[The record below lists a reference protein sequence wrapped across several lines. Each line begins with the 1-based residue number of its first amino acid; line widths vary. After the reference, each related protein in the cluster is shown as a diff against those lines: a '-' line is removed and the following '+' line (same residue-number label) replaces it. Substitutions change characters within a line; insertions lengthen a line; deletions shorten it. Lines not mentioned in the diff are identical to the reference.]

1 MPLTFSPLSRSHT
14 LLSMLGT
21 TQIIG
26 NTHIRLPAI
35 GSTNAYALELISKSK
50 PVEGTLISTVDQTAG
65 KGQAENVWESESG
78 KNFTGSVILYPIFL
92 HPREQFRLNQAISL
106 AVWDTVHDLVGE
118 EAKIKW
124 PNDIYVGNRKI
135 CGLLIQN
142 SITSQKIQSSVIGI
156 GLNVN
161 QTDFSTKIPNATSV
175 KKEVGE
181 ERDLQK
187 VIDLLCAKIGQYYL
201 QLRTRNF
208 DLINQAY
215 LRRLYQ
221 FEAEAFYQNTADG
234 SVFSGKI
241 IGTTSHGKLKID
253 TQTGERVFDLK
264 EVKFL

>member
-1 MPLTFSPLSRSHT
+1 
-14 LLSMLGT
+14 MLGT

-50 PVEGTLISTVDQTAG
+50 PAEGILISTVDQTAG

-78 KNFTGSVILYPIFL
+78 KNFTGSIILYPTFL

-118 EAKIKW
+118 EARIKW
-124 PNDIYVGNRKI
+124 PNDIYVENRKI

-142 SITSQKIQSSVIGI
+142 SITSQKIQSSIIGI

-161 QTDFSTKIPNATSV
+161 QINFSNKIPNATSV

-181 ERDLQK
+181 ECDLQK
-187 VIDLLCAKIGQYYL
+187 VIDLLCTKIGQYYL

-208 DLINQAY
+208 DLINRAY

-234 SVFSGKI
+234 SIFSGKI
-241 IGTTSHGKLKID
+241 TGTTPHGKLKID
-253 TQTGERVFDLK
+253 TQTGERIFDLK